1 MLEDLA
7 EAIKNKQYQRTAEL
21 LQDLSSDQRDNPWIL
36 FYQARL
42 AEGLGNLSEAQQGY
56 RQLLGWISNPQLLAK
71 IRRGLERIKL
81 LEEQAEKQVLDQ
93 RKELLEVAKSQD
105 PELGVFVLDPITSE
119 QKQEAAN
126 IFGEVMQIDAYSARL
141 QLPSRAWRLYRTGS
155 VGALNFYVQ
164 ELQGQGIPC
173 FCVPLTCILSLRILP
188 VYSLEAIAPNM
199 ALTYR
204 VSKDQRS
211 QIDIPWS
218 AVSQRV
224 EGLLPIFEECVA
236 VSKNGKV
243 ERKTK
248 ILDYAKMC
256 DLHIPKQNI
265 ILRFCDQIYEFDQ
278 GISLITSPKPQE
290 KGTSYDQWQRLL
302 AILQEQLPTVKVWN
316 EFKLFAETALDFKE
330 LLKLVDPHIHFLR
343 REETEWDEAFH
354 LYSSLAFFH
363 D

>member
-7 EAIKNKQYQRTAEL
+7 EAIKNQEYQRAAEL

-81 LEEQAEKQVLDQ
+81 LEEQAQKLVLDQ
-93 RKELLEVAKSQD
+93 RKEFLAVAKSQE

-141 QLPSRAWRLYRTGS
+141 QLPSRGWRLYRTGS
-155 VGALNFYVQ
+155 VGELNFYVQ
-164 ELQGQGIPC
+164 QLQGQGVPC
-173 FCVPLTCILSLRILP
+173 FCVPLTYLLSLRILP
-188 VYSLEAIAPNM
+188 VYSLEEIAPNM

-218 AVSQRV
+218 AVSQRA

-256 DLHIPKQNI
+256 DLHIPEQNM

-278 GISLITSPKPQE
+278 GISLITSSKP
-290 KGTSYDQWQRLL
+290 
-302 AILQEQLPTVKVWN
+302 
-316 EFKLFAETALDFKE
+316 
-330 LLKLVDPHIHFLR
+330 
-343 REETEWDEAFH
+343 REEGTTYDGCD
-354 LYSSLAFFH
+354 L
-363 D
+363 

>member
-7 EAIKNKQYQRTAEL
+7 EAIKNKQYQRAAEL

-81 LEEQAEKQVLDQ
+81 LEEQAQKLVLDQ
-93 RKELLEVAKSQD
+93 RKEFLAVAKSQE

-126 IFGEVMQIDAYSARL
+126 ILGEVMQIDAYSARL
-141 QLPSRAWRLYRTGS
+141 QLPSRGWRLYRTGS
-155 VGALNFYVQ
+155 VGELNFYVQ
-164 ELQGQGIPC
+164 QLQGQGVPC
-173 FCVPLTCILSLRILP
+173 FCVPLTRILSLRILP
-188 VYSLEAIAPNM
+188 VYFLEAITPNM
-199 ALTYR
+199 TLTYR
-204 VSKDQRS
+204 VSKDQSS

-218 AVSQRV
+218 AVNQRV
-224 EGLLPIFEECVA
+224 EGLLPIFEECVD
-236 VSKNGKV
+236 VNKNGKI

-278 GISLITSPKPQE
+278 GISLITSSKPPA
-290 KGTSYDQWQRLL
+290 GATR
-302 AILQEQLPTVKVWN
+302 
-316 EFKLFAETALDFKE
+316 
-330 LLKLVDPHIHFLR
+330 
-343 REETEWDEAFH
+343 
-354 LYSSLAFFH
+354 
-363 D
+363 